1 MAFKTVYDA
10 AQQGYDWSLAPIVVV
25 GMIFVASGAVLVY
38 APDTAQR
45 FLPSRGPLVRERPIF
60 SRSFFGFSIL
70 YTAIAL
76 AVTLAQ
82 HWETQNLLRDP
93 RLSVVEGPV
102 TDFVPMPE
110 AGHAM
115 ETFRV
120 QGQSFSY
127 SDFVV
132 VSGFHNAASHGGPIH
147 DGLNVRVTH
156 VGDVILK
163 IEVEQ

>member
-1 MAFKTVYDA
+1 VTFKTVYDA
-10 AQQGYDWSLAPIVVV
+10 AQQGYDWSLAPIVLI
-25 GMIFVASGAVLVY
+25 GLIFVASGALLVY

-45 FLPSRGPLVRERPIF
+45 FLPSRGPSVRERPIF
-60 SRSFFGFSIL
+60 SRFFFGFSLL

-76 AVTLAQ
+76 AATLLQ
-82 HWETQNLLRDP
+82 HWETQDLLRDP
-93 RLSVVEGPV
+93 QLSVVEGPV

-132 VSGFHNAASHGGPIH
+132 VPGFHNATSHGGPIR
-147 DGLNVRVTH
+147 DGLYVRVTH

-163 IEVEQ
+163 IEVAQ